1 MIAVQPFEIGIFTF
15 GELNRTADG
24 ALTDPRARLEQLLE
38 WARIADQSGLDVF
51 GVGEHHRPDF
61 AVSSPQIVLAAEV
74 LPEVRAALT

>member
-1 MIAVQPFEIGIFTF
+1 MIAVQPFEIGIF
-15 GELNRTADG
+15 A
-24 ALTDPRARLEQLLE
+24 
-38 WARIADQSGLDVF
+38 F